1 MGESSV
7 GSCWRGSLSSGLT
20 PPLRRRPD
28 SEVYWDSSS
37 PPLLPLTGVCVCRYS
52 LLLPSLPP
60 CRTSREML
68 GEVLRPV
75 LETVSEAPADS
86 PLRDVDLNQ
95 ITDYLL
101 HLCAP
106 QEPNVRGAP
115 VILVSISVSTGG
127 LCSRWV
133 GNSCGKR
140 SSFGA

>member
-1 MGESSV
+1 
-7 GSCWRGSLSSGLT
+7 
-20 PPLRRRPD
+20 
-28 SEVYWDSSS
+28 
-37 PPLLPLTGVCVCRYS
+37 
-52 LLLPSLPP
+52 
-60 CRTSREML
+60 ML

-115 VILVSISVSTGG
+115 VILVSNYMFLSPQEDSVHDGLAIAVANAVLSEPENSVLTRAYCRSLTRMQLSTSNQVHT
-127 LCSRWV
+127 CIY
-133 GNSCGKR
+133 
-140 SSFGA
+140 